1 MQRYDEP
8 IVVINGYDTKS
19 GGGKLLYT
27 GYNTLDICVYKTNV
41 INHIMEVAQ
50 ETYDWRLCYIVN
62 NIPDKAILAAIKGDS
77 DSITI
82 LGNFLSSQL
91 TACGIYHSCYELI
104 KYLNSL
110 VNVSSK

>member
-19 GGGKLLYT
+19 GGGKLSYT

-62 NIPDKAILAAIKGDS
+62 NIPDN
-77 DSITI
+77 TI

>member
-19 GGGKLLYT
+19 GGGNLSYT
-27 GYNTLDICVYKTNV
+27 GYSSLDICVYKTNV
-41 INHIMEVAQ
+41 INHIMEAAQ
-50 ETYDWRLCYIVN
+50 ETYDWRLCYIIN
-62 NIPDKAILAAIKGDS
+62 SIPDKIILAAIKGDT

-91 TACGIYHSCYELI
+91 TACRIYHSCYELI
-104 KYLNSL
+104 KYLTSL

>member
-19 GGGKLLYT
+19 GGGKLS
-27 GYNTLDICVYKTNV
+27 
-41 INHIMEVAQ
+41 
-50 ETYDWRLCYIVN
+50 YIVN